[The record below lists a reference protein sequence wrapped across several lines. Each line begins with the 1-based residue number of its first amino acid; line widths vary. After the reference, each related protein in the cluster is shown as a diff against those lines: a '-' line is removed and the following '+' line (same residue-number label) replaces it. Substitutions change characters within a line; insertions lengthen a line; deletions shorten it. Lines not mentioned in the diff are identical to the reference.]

1 MVQRIF
7 ALFLASWLLFIMTTY
22 SFGAILPVSSPFQ
35 LGDSWYTKTD
45 SWYSINNEKPKVNIY
60 AKKISPD
67 FSIAGG
73 EYYQNDQ
80 TFFDLF
86 SQDIN
91 KSNLTYLGGSYL
103 FDSGLFVGLNYLKT
117 ATITETLLSPGYR
130 FKLKDNG
137 YLALSFDYLAID
149 DSDIHDIVSY
159 DVNFKLFPKK
169 MKIYGEIY
177 LPKEGND
184 TVVNLGANYEV
195 SKGLVV
201 GADYMSQGSQDAYSA
216 GLTYKVQSLIIDAAL
231 GKNFT
236 QNYYQFAATENL
248 KNFSMGAL
256 YQKYQN
262 DPDPM
267 ITVQGK
273 YHLTKADLIL
283 KYTFKNDSYNQVTAL
298 AYERRL

>member
-1 MVQRIF
+1 MVQRIS

-35 LGDSWYTKTD
+35 LGNSWYTKTD
-45 SWYSINNEKPKVNIY
+45 SWYSINNDKPKVNIY
-60 AKKISPD
+60 AKNISPN

-80 TFFDLF
+80 TFIDLF
-86 SQDIN
+86 FQDVN
-91 KSNLTYLGGSYL
+91 KSNMTYFGGSYL
-103 FDSGLFVGLNYLKT
+103 WDSGLFVGLNYLKT
-117 ATITETLLSPGYR
+117 ATTSETLLSPGYR
-130 FKLKDNG
+130 FTLKDHG
-137 YLALSFDYLAID
+137 YLALSFDYLAND

-169 MKIYGEIY
+169 MKIYGEIC

-184 TVVNLGANYEV
+184 TIVNLGANYEV
-195 SKGLVV
+195 RKGLVV

-216 GLTYKVQSLIIDAAL
+216 GLTYKAQSLIIDAAL
-231 GKNFT
+231 GENFT

-248 KNFSMGAL
+248 KNFSIGAL

-262 DPDPM
+262 DHDPV

-283 KYTFKNDSYNQVTAL
+283 KYTFENDSYNQVTVL